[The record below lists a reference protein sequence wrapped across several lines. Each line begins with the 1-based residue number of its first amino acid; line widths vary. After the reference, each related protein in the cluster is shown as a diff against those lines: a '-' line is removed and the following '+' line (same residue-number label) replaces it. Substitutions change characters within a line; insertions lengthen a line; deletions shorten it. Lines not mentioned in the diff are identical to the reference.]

1 MLEGEF
7 PKSVHHFIETL
18 LLLLQSVSQALL
30 VCMLCSGGGR
40 QFWDKNRGLL
50 GDLRDEEVER
60 YIFAVR
66 ALP

>member
-30 VCMLCSGGGR
+30 VCILCSGGGR
-40 QFWDKNRGLL
+40 QFWDKNRGLI
-50 GDLRDEEVER
+50 GDL
-60 YIFAVR
+60 
-66 ALP
+66 